1 MPNEQFELDKLN
13 LAARYIGAE
22 LFDAGLNRVNDYAPT
37 YGIPESDIPLVLA
50 NAYLRVAIMTN
61 ASAFGL
67 SEEDLGARFNGAIRD
82 AIQEKRAAP
91 E

>member
-1 MPNEQFELDKLN
+1 MSPQS
-13 LAARYIGAE
+13 
-22 LFDAGLNRVNDYAPT
+22 FDAQLDRVNEYAPT

-67 SEEDLGARFNGAIRD
+67 DEEDLGARFNAAIKD
-82 AIQEKRAAP
+82 AIQERRAAQP
-91 E
+91 